1 MGALAATYACA
12 VARDLT
18 TPQAAAFLGVGSN
31 GIRAWTEAGH
41 IRHTLTPGGH
51 RRFEQADLEAWRAGQ
66 RPPAARHAAE
76 IRADVWTAAAAIQR
90 ARTPRSMSGPL
101 PIQTGRARNEPCGR
115 RLTTPDARLP

>member
-18 TPQAAAFLGVGSN
+18 TPQAAAFLGVDSN
-31 GIRAWTEAGH
+31 SIRAWAEAGH

-76 IRADVWTAAAAIQR
+76 IRVDVWAAAAAEVLR
-90 ARTPRSMSGPL
+90 AAEADLGAKSTSGAAF
-101 PIQTGRARNEPCGR
+101 RAAREEIER
-115 RLTTPDARLP
+115 RFPTLD